1 MNIFPH
7 FIYYLSGI
15 QVKTTF
21 DKIYTN
27 LYKSQAYTN
36 NAQFL
41 KQLAPILVLKI
52 KDWIIISTN
61 VSRMTYMPL
70 NDENVR
76 LKDCS
81 DQIESLLIIEI
92 LFAPLKRKLEE
103 RESWCPTY
111 LFKIYWHK
119 FSNFDC
125 HPLQKYGTICTEN
138 KVQYIIN
145 NKLKNNWI
153 FNCH

>member
-7 FIYYLSGI
+7 FIYYLSSI

-61 VSRMTYMPL
+61 VSRMTYLPL

-81 DQIESLLIIEI
+81 DQIESLLII

-119 FSNFDC
+119 FYLILIVILCKNMEQFV
-125 HPLQKYGTICTEN
+125 QKI
-138 KVQYIIN
+138 K
-145 NKLKNNWI
+145 
-153 FNCH
+153 FNI